1 MKDTLQNFAEN
12 AKVAS
17 ATKHRNTAK
26 GIIIYTHR
34 VYSFSLKLKR
44 TKHNT
49 LTFIYTPARLGTPT
63 SLLVYV
69 QFMSH

>member
-34 VYSFSLKLKR
+34 VYSFSLKLK
-44 TKHNT
+44 KNK
-49 LTFIYTPARLGTPT
+49 A
-63 SLLVYV
+63 
-69 QFMSH
+69 